1 MLTYVA
7 RRVLV
12 AIPTLIGAATVS
24 FLLMRL
30 IPGDPARVI
39 AGVNATPEDVAR
51 IRHQLGLDQP
61 VLLQYL
67 QFVGNLFRL
76 NLGISA
82 RTGQPVLDEIT
93 SRLPYTI
100 ELAVLSVAIA
110 VVVGVSLGV
119 IAATRHNTAVDVVI
133 SSVAV
138 FGVSIPVFWTGL
150 LLIIVFAVDLHLLPA
165 AGASEPD
172 GFVLPALTLALFS
185 IGFIARQTRGA
196 MLEVLGLDY
205 VRTARAKGAARGTVL
220 LKHALRNALLP
231 IVTVIGLQFGQLLGG
246 AILTETIY
254 SWPGVGRLLTDS
266 ISSRDYATVQGV
278 VFIFAVGLILV
289 NLLTDVVYAYVDP
302 RIRYD

>member
-1 MLTYVA
+1 MLTYIG

-39 AGVNATPEDVAR
+39 AGVNASPDDVAQ

-61 VLLQYL
+61 GWLQYL
-67 QFVGNLFRL
+67 DFIGNLFRL
-76 NLGISA
+76 NLGTSA

-100 ELAVLSVAIA
+100 ELAVISVTIA

-119 IAATRHNTAVDVVI
+119 VAATRHNTAVDVVI

-150 LLIIVFAVDLHLLPA
+150 MLIIVFAVDLHLLP
-165 AGASEPD
+165 
-172 GFVLPALTLALFS
+172 
-185 IGFIARQTRGA
+185 
-196 MLEVLGLDY
+196 
-205 VRTARAKGAARGTVL
+205 
-220 LKHALRNALLP
+220 
-231 IVTVIGLQFGQLLGG
+231 
-246 AILTETIY
+246 
-254 SWPGVGRLLTDS
+254 
-266 ISSRDYATVQGV
+266 
-278 VFIFAVGLILV
+278 
-289 NLLTDVVYAYVDP
+289 
-302 RIRYD
+302 